1 MKFIFN
7 SSVLKSK
14 VYKPSGK
21 WTWNIFAVRFWYE
34 WTTVYKSERVMEL
47 IYSDYKLPPQM
58 VKQTV
63 ENHRNFDPHGLLPE
77 HINFTAKNAAYLEMH
92 GYKIP
97 KYNDTQISISS
108 LIKLDDKSY
117 NGSTITNNNQPLVLL
132 KSEENNNVLLPQHS
146 EKDIKLIPRESGGYD
161 IETIQ
166 PAKHKKSEPM
176 TYMEIVDTIPEYM
189 KLSLFRPTPK
199 HFDLVEFDDVVKAG
213 FDLTNEQ
220 VDKKGRQLQI
230 CGWVTLIFF
239 IMFSLFTIIAFL
251 KFIIA
256 TSVTGQFEFSYLLST
271 MYLSVL
277 TVLCGV
283 IYVSY
288 VHLYWQYCRNRFGS
302 LFCFF
307 KDILKNP
314 IRVLPVPFIDSIV
327 EVVHV

>member
-1 MKFIFN
+1 M
-7 SSVLKSK
+7 
-14 VYKPSGK
+14 
-21 WTWNIFAVRFWYE
+21 
-34 WTTVYKSERVMEL
+34 YKSERVMEL

-58 VKQTV
+58 IKQTISDY
-63 ENHRNFDPHGLLPE
+63 RNFDPSWVLPK
-77 HINFTAKNAAYLEMH
+77 HLNYSRDNAAFLQKH
-92 GYKIP
+92 GYQLP
-97 KYNDTQISISS
+97 KASDAPFSVSS
-108 LIKLDDKSY
+108 LIKLEDAPYKQPL
-117 NGSTITNNNQPLVLL
+117 ITNNKHQIQIV
-132 KSEENNNVLLPQHS
+132 KSNHLNEVSQLETYEGGV
-146 EKDIKLIPRESGGYD
+146 KLIPRETGGYD
-161 IETIQ
+161 IEPTS
-166 PAKHKKSEPM
+166 PAKPAESAPK
-176 TYMEIVDTIPEYM
+176 TYMEIINSTPEHM

-220 VDKKGRQLQI
+220 VDKKGKQLQI

-239 IMFSLFTIIAFL
+239 IMFSLLTIIAFL

-277 TVLCGV
+277 TALCGV

-314 IRVLPVPFIDSIV
+314 IRVLPVPFTDSIV
-327 EVVHV
+327 EVVHVC